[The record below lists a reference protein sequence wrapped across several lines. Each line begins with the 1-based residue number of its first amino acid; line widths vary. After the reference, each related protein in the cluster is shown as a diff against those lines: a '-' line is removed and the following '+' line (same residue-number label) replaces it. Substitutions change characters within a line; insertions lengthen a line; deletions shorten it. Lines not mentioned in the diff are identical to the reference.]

1 MSVIMTDPKELA
13 FRYDLFIAPDWR
25 DRFDTMINENIELP
39 LEGRFL
45 DVNCGTGAYAI
56 ELAELVKGK
65 GEVVGV
71 DPDAERL
78 NIARAKA
85 QVQKT
90 KDVRFEEGP
99 ATRLPFKDNEF
110 DVVVGDASLLHTS
123 EIENV
128 CAEMVRVARP
138 EGQVVLKLTTLG
150 SFDEFFSIYWEALH
164 DLGIA
169 EEVWSSL
176 EHLIKERI
184 TVSSAEIMAE
194 RAGLRGI
201 ESFVSKEEFGFGNA
215 KEFLE
220 SPLIA
225 DSFLSDWMEIVPPGS
240 REAVLS
246 KIRTIIERERNKAL
260 FEVSIKATV
269 LVGKKQGL

>member
-1 MSVIMTDPKELA
+1 MSLIMTDPKELA
-13 FRYDLFIAPDWR
+13 FRYDLFIAPDWG
-25 DRFDTMINENIELP
+25 DRFDTVINENIELP

-56 ELAELVKGK
+56 ELAERLKGK

-71 DPDAERL
+71 DPDAERI
-78 NIARAKA
+78 NIARAKT

-90 KDVRFEEGP
+90 KDVRFEIEP

-110 DVVVGDASLLHTS
+110 DVVIGDASLLHTS

-128 CAEMVRVARP
+128 CAEMIRVARP
-138 EGQVVLKLTTLG
+138 EGQVVLKLTTHG
-150 SFDEFFSIYWEALH
+150 SFDEFFSVYWEALH
-164 DLGIA
+164 EAGIA
-169 EEVWSSL
+169 EEVWSAL
-176 EHLIKERI
+176 EQLIKERI
-184 TVSSAEIMAE
+184 TVSSAETMGE
-194 RAGLRGI
+194 GAGLHGI

-225 DSFLSDWMEIVPPGS
+225 DWFLSEWMEIVPPGS

-246 KIRTIIERERNKAL
+246 KIASIIERERNKAL

-269 LVGKKQGL
+269 LV

>member
-1 MSVIMTDPKELA
+1 MTDQKELA
-13 FRYDLFIAPDWR
+13 FRYDLFIAPVWR
-25 DRFDTMINENIELP
+25 DRFDTVISENIELP

-56 ELAELVKGK
+56 DLAVRVKGK

-71 DPDAERL
+71 DPDAERI

-99 ATRLPFKDNEF
+99 ATSLPFKDNEF
-110 DVVVGDASLLHTS
+110 DVVIGDVSLLHTS
-123 EIENV
+123 EIEKIWT
-128 CAEMVRVARP
+128 EMIRVARP
-138 EGQVVLKLTTLG
+138 ECRVVLKLTSHG

-164 DLGIA
+164 DVGID
-169 EEVWSSL
+169 ENVWSSL
-176 EHLIKERI
+176 ERLIKERL
-184 TVSSAEIMAE
+184 TVSSAETIGA
-194 RAGLRGI
+194 RAGLSGI
-201 ESFVSKEEFGFGNA
+201 ESIVGKEEFEFGSA

-225 DSFLSDWMEIVPPGS
+225 DWFLSE
-240 REAVLS
+240 
-246 KIRTIIERERNKAL
+246 
-260 FEVSIKATV
+260 
-269 LVGKKQGL
+269 

>member
-1 MSVIMTDPKELA
+1 MTDSKELA

-25 DRFDTMINENIELP
+25 ERFDTVINENIELP

-45 DVNCGTGAYAI
+45 DVNCGTGAFAI
-56 ELAELVKGK
+56 DLAERVKGK

-71 DPDAERL
+71 DPDAERI
-78 NIARAKA
+78 NIARAKS
-85 QVQKT
+85 QVRKT

-99 ATRLPFKDNEF
+99 PTKLPFKNNEF
-110 DVVVGDASLLHTS
+110 DVVIGDASLLNTS

-128 CAEMVRVARP
+128 WSEMIRVGRP
-138 EGQVVLKLTTLG
+138 EGQVVLKLTTHG

-164 DLGIA
+164 DVGIA
-169 EEVWSSL
+169 EQVWTSL
-176 EHLIKERI
+176 EHLIEERI
-184 TVSSAEIMAE
+184 TVSRAEAIAK
-194 RAGLRGI
+194 RSGLSGV
-201 ESFVSKEEFGFGNA
+201 ESFVSKEEFEFGTA
-215 KEFLE
+215 REFLE

-225 DSFLSDWMEIVPPGS
+225 DWFLSEWMEIVPPES

-246 KIRTIIERERNKAL
+246 KIASIIERERSKAP

-269 LVGKKQGL
+269 LVGKK

>member
-1 MSVIMTDPKELA
+1 MSLIMTDPKELA

-25 DRFDTMINENIELP
+25 DRFDTVINENIELP

-45 DVNCGTGAYAI
+45 DVNCGTGAYAV
-56 ELAELVKGK
+56 ELAERVKGK

-71 DPDAERL
+71 DPDAERI

-90 KDVRFEEGP
+90 RDVRFEEGP
-99 ATRLPFKDNEF
+99 ATRLTFKDNEF
-110 DVVVGDASLLHTS
+110 DIVIGDASLLHAS

-128 CAEMVRVARP
+128 CAEMIRVTRP
-138 EGQVVLKLTTLG
+138 EGRVVLKLTTHG

-164 DLGIA
+164 DMGLA
-169 EEVWSSL
+169 EGVWDSL

-184 TVSSAEIMAE
+184 TVSNAETIGE
-194 RAGLRGI
+194 RCGLRGI
-201 ESFVSKEEFGFGNA
+201 ESFVSKEEFGFGSA

-225 DSFLSDWMEIVPPGS
+225 DWFLSGWMEIVPPGS

-246 KIRTIIERERNKAL
+246 KIKTIIERERNKAL

-269 LVGKKQGL
+269 LIGKK

>member
-1 MSVIMTDPKELA
+1 MTDPKELA

-25 DRFDTMINENIELP
+25 DRFDTVINENIELP

-56 ELAELVKGK
+56 ELAERLKGK

-71 DPDAERL
+71 DPDAERI
-78 NIARAKA
+78 NIARAKS

-90 KDVRFEEGP
+90 KEVRFEEGP
-99 ATRLPFKDNEF
+99 ASRLPFEDNDF
-110 DVVVGDASLLHTS
+110 DVVIGDASLLHTS

-128 CAEMVRVARP
+128 CVEMIRVARP
-138 EGQVVLKLTTLG
+138 EGRVILKLTTHG
-150 SFDEFFSIYWEALH
+150 SFDEFFSVYWEALH
-164 DLGIA
+164 DVGIA
-169 EEVWSSL
+169 EEVWSAL
-176 EHLIKERI
+176 EQLIKERI
-184 TVSSAEIMAE
+184 TVSSAETMAE
-194 RAGLRGI
+194 GAGLHGI

-225 DSFLSDWMEIVPPGS
+225 DWFLSEWMEIVPPGS

-246 KIRTIIERERNKAL
+246 KIASIIERERNKAL

-269 LVGKKQGL
+269 LVGTK

>member
-1 MSVIMTDPKELA
+1 MTDPKELA

-25 DRFDTMINENIELP
+25 DRFDTVINENVELP

-56 ELAELVKGK
+56 ELAERVKGK
-65 GEVVGV
+65 GEVIGV
-71 DPDAERL
+71 DPDAERV
-78 NIARAKA
+78 NIARAKS

-90 KDVRFEEGP
+90 KDLRFEEGP
-99 ATRLPFKDNEF
+99 TTRLPFKNNEF
-110 DVVVGDASLLHTS
+110 DVVIGDASLLHTS
-123 EIENV
+123 EIEGV
-128 CAEMVRVARP
+128 WSELIRVVRP
-138 EGQVVLKLTTLG
+138 EGQVVFKLTTRG

-169 EEVWSSL
+169 EQVWTSL
-176 EHLIKERI
+176 EDLIKERI
-184 TVSSAEIMAE
+184 TVSDAESIAE
-194 RAGLRGI
+194 RSGLTGV
-201 ESFVSKEEFGFGNA
+201 ESFVSKEAFEFGTA
-215 KEFLE
+215 REFLE

-225 DSFLSDWMEIVPPGS
+225 DWFLSEWMQIVPPES

-246 KIRTIIERERNKAL
+246 KVASIIERERNKAA

-269 LVGKKQGL
+269 LVGKK